1 MRARGDNMIKSAGLS
16 ERFSSKLGEIF
27 TFLPFHPNTITLFSV
42 LFAVAGFIFSY
53 FGFLLYAF
61 FSFALA
67 FFLDVLD
74 GAVARAKK
82 LATKEGAFFDGVADR
97 VVEFF
102 LIISLM
108 LLSLPWVLFPSW
120 LWLVSILFFGS
131 CMTSFVKAY
140 AHHKEVLSK
149 EKAERLGGILERG
162 ERGALLLLA
171 FLLVVLN
178 YNFYSVLL
186 LIFIAVLSFAT
197 FVYRVWAVQKT
208 LNI

>member
-1 MRARGDNMIKSAGLS
+1 MIKSAGLS
-16 ERFSSKLGEIF
+16 EKVSSELGRIF
-27 TFLPFHPNTITLFSV
+27 AFLPLHPNLITLFSV

-53 FGFLLYAF
+53 FSFLLYAF
-61 FSFALA
+61 FSFFLA
-67 FFLDVLD
+67 FFFDVLD

-82 LATKEGAFFDGVADR
+82 LATKKGAFLDGVADR

-108 LLSLPWVLFPSW
+108 LFNLPDVVLPSW

-140 AHHKEVLSK
+140 AHHKEVLKK
-149 EKAERLGGILERG
+149 EEAEKLGGILERG

-178 YNFYSVLL
+178 YNFYASLL
-186 LIFIAVLSFAT
+186 LVFIAVLSFAT
-197 FVYRVWAVQKT
+197 FVYRV
-208 LNI
+208 LGCY